1 MPNFAAAGSVATKLG
16 ISSVYS
22 YFEQMGA
29 KPGEEFSE
37 AIHLCDKQG
46 IPLICGDRKIEDT
59 VNELQS
65 ALFEDLPSILGDD
78 GRRYKDIGERDDDMD
93 EIKRRIGLGR
103 GEIDWRSLV
112 ENMKDRKTATL
123 LAERMGK
130 YAPHVREV
138 ILTKRDKALAQAL
151 IDAPY
156 TNIVGVVALA
166 HMDGIERIWVSQ

>member
-93 EIKRRIGLGR
+93 EIKKDVFVNGPIIGFSVQIKRTPGPLPP
-103 GEIDWRSLV
+103 SPS
-112 ENMKDRKTATL
+112 RKMC
-123 LAERMGK
+123 EG
-130 YAPHVREV
+130 
-138 ILTKRDKALAQAL
+138 
-151 IDAPY
+151 
-156 TNIVGVVALA
+156 GVP
-166 HMDGIERIWVSQ
+166 